1 MSNRVG
7 QNLTEK
13 REARRSARGK
23 TNMSKIDLEDENIW
37 RKAKKKKKYF
47 ESRKRKMQRLRKGR
61 KKEKD
66 LSERQ
71 KD

>member
-37 RKAKKKKKYF
+37 RKAKKKKYF

>member
-37 RKAKKKKKYF
+37 RKAKKKKSILKV
-47 ESRKRKMQRLRKGR
+47 EKGR
-61 KKEKD
+61 CKD
-66 LSERQ
+66 
-71 KD
+71 